1 MTRSDFDTVIEP
13 NNVNVI
19 SVKLYS
25 SQHNEPYDLSKTG
38 GVWTHISIYEN
49 IARNYIEGEITI
61 VDAQDNFARIPLVL
75 GEKIEIEFQTPSAS
89 SSYVFVGNIHEVPSR
104 KQVDQGSQI
113 YVLKF
118 ISNEFVINQRLKFSK
133 SYNEMLISDMVSK
146 IHAQYIASGTTKQFN
161 IAPTLNPT
169 SCVVPTFS
177 PFKAINWLGQWAVS
191 PKYRSG
197 ASYLFFENQH
207 GYYFGPIEAL
217 IDPDIISTPA
227 ASYRRSHTLTNKTD
241 IQEAFNTIIDFVPK
255 HNGFL
260 NDMFAGLYASK
271 IKTRDIVLR
280 DSSEISYD
288 YFQNYTKHKHLGH
301 ATSGTITND
310 SSLGAYSDSMIQ
322 HTPSHYSAYPDQNS
336 TRSNETVLSRK
347 SQFAQYFSLE
357 AEITIP
363 GDSERTVGE
372 VIGIKLP
379 NAAPTMESSSDE
391 YDKYLSGRYLI
402 TALRH
407 ILTNNQG
414 HHSHTIKMI
423 GSKESYETPLSERL
437 VNPWS

>member
-1 MTRSDFDTVIEP
+1 MIEP

-38 GVWTHISIYEN
+38 GTWTHISIYEN

-61 VDAQDNFARIPLVL
+61 VDAQDNFARIPIVL

-89 SSYVFVGNIHEVPSR
+89 SSYTFVGNVHEVPSR
-104 KQVDQGSQI
+104 KQIDQGSQI

-133 SYNEMLISDMVSK
+133 AYNGMLISDMVSK
-146 IHAQYIASGTTKQFN
+146 IHAQYIASSTTKPFN
-161 IAPTLNPT
+161 IVPTLNQT

-177 PFKAINWLGQWAVS
+177 PFKAINWLCQWAVS

-217 IDPDIISTPA
+217 IDSDIVSKPA
-227 ASYRRSHTLTNKTD
+227 ASYRRSHTSTDKTD
-241 IQEAFNTIIDFVPK
+241 IKEAFDTIIDFVPK

-260 NDMFAGLYASK
+260 NDMFAGMYASK

-280 DSSEISYD
+280 TPSEIPYN
-288 YFQNYTKHKHLGH
+288 YFQNYSDNKHLGH
-301 ATSGTITND
+301 ESKGPITND
-310 SSLGAYSDSMIQ
+310 SSLGVYSDSLIQ
-322 HTPSHYSAYPDQNS
+322 HTPSHYSAYPDQSS
-336 TRSNETVLSRK
+336 TRTNNTSLSRK

-363 GDSERTVGE
+363 GDSERTIGE
-372 VIGIKLP
+372 VINIKLP
-379 NAAPTMESSSDE
+379 NAAPTLEGSSDE
-391 YDKYLSGRYLI
+391 PDKYLSGKYLI

-414 HHSHTIKMI
+414 YHRHTIKMV
-423 GSKESYETPLSERL
+423 GSKESYATPLPERL